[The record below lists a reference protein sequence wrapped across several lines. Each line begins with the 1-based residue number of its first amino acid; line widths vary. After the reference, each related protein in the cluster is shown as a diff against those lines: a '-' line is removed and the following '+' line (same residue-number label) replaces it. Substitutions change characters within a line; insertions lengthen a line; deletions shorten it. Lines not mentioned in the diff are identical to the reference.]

1 MSDDCVSS
9 SWLELESD
17 PGLFTLL
24 IDDFGV
30 KGVQVEEIY
39 DLSKPLENSIFGFI
53 FLFKWIERRSRRSKG
68 NLLDPH
74 SNYVTDP
81 STVNKMFFAHQI
93 VPNSCAT
100 HALLSILLN
109 CKSNKY
115 LDLGELLTKFRNLC
129 EGLSPENKGIAI
141 GNQPKLAEAHNSYA
155 KPESTNQNST
165 SVRSGRGSSDYSFA
179 SSSATAS
186 SSFGTNLN
194 SNQLMSSSAA
204 CSAASSSANGSSTS
218 GNEIF
223 HFICFVPIN
232 GRLYELD
239 GLKPYPIN
247 HGSIIDTTFEP
258 STTNW
263 TDRFKQII
271 RQRLNSFNS
280 GQQNHEIRFN
290 LMALVPDK
298 MIISHEQAELMK
310 YNCKILNNSIND
322 FGAKEIHY
330 SKLDKD
336 ILNSLNK
343 YEQEIFT
350 SANADMKS
358 KLQKIDITS
367 KEYLN
372 NADELTKSAPRQLRS
387 TRLTNLKEENKN
399 DQQFIAEI
407 AFRYN
412 FDENDDDDEIND
424 KFNGDNVKI
433 CETTDLY
440 DLCKQYKIEFVNYLN
455 DCDNNDD
462 LLVANKLKPQL
473 EYDANNISK
482 DSLVFKRKTN
492 LLCLKQIE
500 SKLELET
507 EVEENKCNEEIEK
520 RKKYKIDALRRKHI
534 YDEFIVTYLNVL
546 SESGKLIELIQNN
559 GYLSTNGSTINNSS
573 RNSTQAALVN
583 KNGSTSKS
591 IYLHSASKKLKK
603 K

>member
-68 NLLDPH
+68 ALLDPH

-81 STVNKMFFAHQI
+81 NTVNKMFFAHQI

-155 KPESTNQNST
+155 KPESTNQNSN
-165 SVRSGRGSSDYSFA
+165 SMRPGRGSTDYSFA

-186 SSFGTNLN
+186 SSFGTNSNSNLLN
-194 SNQLMSSSAA
+194 SSTAA
-204 CSAASSSANGSSTS
+204 CLAASSSANGSSTS

-239 GLKPYPIN
+239 GLKPYPVD
-247 HGSIIDTTFEP
+247 HGSIIDTTYE
-258 STTNW
+258 SSSLMKNW

-298 MIISHEQAELMK
+298 MIISHEQVELMK
-310 YNCKILNNSIND
+310 HNRKILNNSIND
-322 FGAKEIHY
+322 FGAKDIHY

-336 ILNSLNK
+336 ILNSINK
-343 YEQEIFT
+343 YEQEMFT
-350 SANADMKS
+350 STNADMKS
-358 KLQKIDITS
+358 KLQKIDIAS

-372 NADELTKSAPRQLRS
+372 GVDDLSKSAPRQLRS

-399 DQQFIAEI
+399 DQHFIVEI
-407 AFRYN
+407 AFQFN
-412 FDENDDDDEIND
+412 LNENEDTNE
-424 KFNGDNVKI
+424 KFKSVKVS
-433 CETTDLY
+433 ETADLY
-440 DLCKQYKIEFVNYLN
+440 DLCKQYKIEIVKYLN
-455 DCDNNDD
+455 DCDINDEM
-462 LLVANKLKPQL
+462 LGTNKLKPQI
-473 EYDANNISK
+473 EHDVNDCK
-482 DSLVFKRKTN
+482 DSLFFKRKASLT
-492 LLCLKQIE
+492 CLKQIE
-500 SKLELET
+500 SKLELEI
-507 EVEENKCNEEIEK
+507 EIEEAKCNEEIEK

-559 GYLSTNGSTINNSS
+559 GYLSTNGSTINSS
-573 RNSTQAALVN
+573 NNSTHAAHASM
-583 KNGSTSKS
+583 NGSTSKS
-591 IYLHSASKKLKK
+591 IYFHSASKKLKK